1 MVKTAV
7 INYLDEDV
15 PNFSIISEED
25 DEASGT
31 EIKFTPT
38 EANTYDKLRESAQ
51 RILGYFD
58 VIPNL
63 TIGSTKEEVKFYQ
76 ET

>member
-1 MVKTAV
+1 MKMSQ
-7 INYLDEDV
+7 IFLSSLEDT
-15 PNFSIISEED
+15 

-51 RILGYFD
+51 HILGYFD
-58 VIPNL
+58 VTPNL
-63 TIGSTKEEVKFYQ
+63 TIGSTKKVKVPTKRL
-76 ET
+76 EGKVGIT